1 MKNNEVYVSD
11 KVVEEYRNS
20 VPNAKEMSTRDIKDE
35 LIRLF
40 ITGEN
45 IVSKIN
51 DEEQYD
57 LRKNRDYNIGLQVNK
72 NRINHFSY
80 RETGRRMYVPY
91 KDNEEIKMIQQ
102 GVSSYQIALNNCN
115 ISIWDFVN

>member
-20 VPNAKEMSTRDIKDE
+20 VPNANKMSTRDIKDE

-72 NRINHFSY
+72 NRINYFSY

-115 ISIWDFVN
+115 ISIWDIL

>member
-1 MKNNEVYVSD
+1 MRNNEVYVSD
-11 KVVEEYRNS
+11 KVVQEYRNA
-20 VPNAKEMSTRDIKDE
+20 VPNAKEMSTKDIKDE

-80 RETGRRMYVPY
+80 RETGRRMYVPD

-115 ISIWDFVN
+115 ISIWDIL

>member
-51 DEEQYD
+51 DEEQ
-57 LRKNRDYNIGLQVNK
+57 
-72 NRINHFSY
+72 
-80 RETGRRMYVPY
+80 
-91 KDNEEIKMIQQ
+91 
-102 GVSSYQIALNNCN
+102 
-115 ISIWDFVN
+115 